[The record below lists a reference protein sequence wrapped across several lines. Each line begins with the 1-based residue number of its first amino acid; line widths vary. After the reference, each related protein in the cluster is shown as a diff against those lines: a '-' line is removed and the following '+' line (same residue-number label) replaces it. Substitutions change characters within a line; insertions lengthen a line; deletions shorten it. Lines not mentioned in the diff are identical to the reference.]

1 MVCLCLSCVVVFV
14 TKIVVFLTF
23 WGCVV
28 VFWGWVFGLV
38 HLGGVWVFG
47 FLLVG
52 ACFLWLCGAVRLS
65 EGFLWVL
72 GYGWW
77 FICFGGFCEASNAL
91 LFLWWVVFSFSV
103 WLWGVVF

>member
-23 WGCVV
+23 WGCVG

-52 ACFLWLCGAVRLS
+52 VYFLGLCGAVRLS

-72 GYGWW
+72 RCGWW
-77 FICFGGFCEASNAL
+77 FMCFYGFCGASNAL
-91 LFLWWVVFSFSV
+91 LFLRGVVFSLSYL
-103 WLWGVVF
+103 LWGVVF

>member
-47 FLLVG
+47 FLWWWLVFWG
-52 ACFLWLCGAVRLS
+52 CTGLCGFLRGFWGFLGMVGGLYVLGASVRLLMLYCFY
-65 EGFLWVL
+65 GGLCLVFL
-72 GYGWW
+72 
-77 FICFGGFCEASNAL
+77 FGC
-91 LFLWWVVFSFSV
+91 
-103 WLWGVVF
+103 GV

>member
-23 WGCVV
+23 WGCVG
-28 VFWGWVFGLV
+28 VFLGWVFGLV

-72 GYGWW
+72 GHGWW

-91 LFLWWVVFSFSV
+91 LFLWWVVFSFSI